1 MITIMSNKVLIPL
14 DEAKKDWFTK
24 EEIEKLDRQIE
35 QRLELKKLQR
45 LRKRYN
51 LTQKQLSKKTGIPRS
66 TISKIENG
74 KRNVSFDKLIKVAD
88 ALNKDLVIKFV
99 DRK

>member
-1 MITIMSNKVLIPL
+1 MNNNILIPL
-14 DEAKKDWFTK
+14 DEAKKDWFTEDEIK
-24 EEIEKLDRQIE
+24 ELDKQIA
-35 QRLELKKLQR
+35 QRMELKKLQQ

-51 LTQKQLSKKTGIPRS
+51 LTQKQLSKKSGIPRS

-74 KRNVSFDKLIKVAD
+74 KRNVSFDKLIKVAN